1 MQLNDEAKAAIEK
14 LRAMSGEKE
23 FVCPDANSG
32 AVRDLRQWFREACDA
47 AKVANFRWH
56 DLRHTFASRLVM
68 AGADIRA
75 VQELLGH
82 ASIVMT
88 MKYSHLSSEHRKRA
102 VSKKEGK
109 S

>member
-1 MQLNDEAKAAIEK
+1 
-14 LRAMSGEKE
+14 MSGDKTL
-23 FVCPDANSG
+23 VIPDANSG
-32 AVRDLRQWFREACDA
+32 AARDLRQWFRIACNEARVKD
-47 AKVANFRWH
+47 FRLH

-88 MKYSHLSSEHRKRA
+88 MKYSHLSSEHRQRA

-109 S
+109 P